1 MKKWILY
8 FAMSCLIPAVI
19 NAQLKKTIM
28 RAPINHVNGIE
39 PVPDNKNLCA
49 GSKCPT
55 GMSCDGTC
63 CMYPTN
69 ETIGQLNYIIYNK
82 CDAMK
87 DLHFKF
93 EVTKELTAEYDE
105 LTSNCDA
112 SKITQKLNSTA
123 GIVIQFNC
131 FSKDAPNALI
141 QYLFYVQGT
150 DIWPHIQYAGGTP
163 DKVDH
168 DWAPSTTTYG
178 ITLPKANS
186 LAKGWILEVEL
197 TSDDKGYVTGA
208 TFSITEPDGKKHS
221 STAPKSSMYPVRL
234 SEIQTNVVSTNGHYV
249 HYAKGGEGTISYSST
264 DELCVEGG
272 NYNHC
277 ATALGNTS
285 WETCETSNASYGTL
299 SSCCT
304 KAGDSFKQ
312 SVTAK

>member
-1 MKKWILY
+1 MKKYISY
-8 FAMSCLIPAVI
+8 FAMLCLIPAAI
-19 NAQLKKTIM
+19 QAQKL
-28 RAPINHVNGIE
+28 PILHQALRNDIGIE
-39 PVPDNKNLCA
+39 HFPTFNKNGCPTT
-49 GSKCPT
+49 CPT
-55 GMSCDGTC
+55 GMSCDGPC
-63 CMYPTN
+63 CMYPTA

-82 CDAMK
+82 CNAIK
-87 DLHFKF
+87 NLHFRF
-93 EVTKELTAEYDE
+93 EVTKEWTAEYDE
-105 LTSNCDA
+105 ETTNCNA
-112 SKITQKLNSTA
+112 SQITKKLSSTE
-123 GIVIQFNC
+123 GIVVQFNC
-131 FSKDAPNALI
+131 SSKDAPQALI

-150 DIWPHIQYAGGTP
+150 TVFPHIQYAGGTP